1 MRTTT
6 QYICSH
12 FPNET
17 DHLCIGLIPREK
29 APCYLTLT
37 SVFTN
42 SACIGFKWSMW
53 ICFRISLRGLTTLQ
67 LKAARCHPRLFF
79 SPLTQSQ
86 VTELGGCCWCSF
98 FFSFFFF
105 FPHIFDWFERDN
117 ITGKRRLQWAVL
129 WNWRFHPDC
138 VFLLHYWGEEWG
150 GNKYTK
156 NPLSW

>member
-17 DHLCIGLIPREK
+17 DHLCIGLIPWEK

-67 LKAARCHPRLFF
+67 LKAGRCHPHLFF
-79 SPLTQSQ
+79 SPLTQTQ
-86 VTELGGCCWCSF
+86 VTELGSCCWF
-98 FFSFFFF
+98 VFNFGVPFSFFFF
-105 FPHIFDWFERDN
+105 FSPDFWLVWKGQYYRKEKAAMDCTLKLAFPS
-117 ITGKRRLQWAVL
+117 RLCFSVTL
-129 WNWRFHPDC
+129 LMWRMR
-138 VFLLHYWGEEWG
+138 W
-150 GNKYTK
+150 K
-156 NPLSW
+156 